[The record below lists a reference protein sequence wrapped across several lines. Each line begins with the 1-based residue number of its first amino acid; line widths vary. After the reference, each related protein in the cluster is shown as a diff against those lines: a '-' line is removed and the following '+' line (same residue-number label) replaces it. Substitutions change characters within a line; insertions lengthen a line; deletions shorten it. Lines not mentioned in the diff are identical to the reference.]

1 MNLGV
6 GLDLH
11 ALDVDDLS
19 KNAQGVAND
28 HFLEFV
34 KRDRVLTFWKN

>member
-6 GLDLH
+6 GLDVYT
-11 ALDVDDLS
+11 LDVDDLS
-19 KNAQGVAND
+19 ENAQGVAND

-34 KRDRVLTFWKN
+34 ERDWVLTFWKN